1 MIKNRNFKKYAE
13 LGYPNS
19 WYFLG
24 LSKEFPVG
32 KMKTITFMGSEV
44 IVFRTSNGKINVS
57 DPYCPHLGAHFGH
70 GGKIVKDH
78 LYCPFHG
85 FEFNDTGKCV
95 KTGYG
100 TKPPPSAKL
109 YMWPVNEVNGFVMI
123 YYHRNKEEPVWKI
136 PELSNQE
143 EWGSVFFKT
152 FILNEHPQSVTENS
166 VDVGHFKVLHKF
178 EHFKELDK
186 TRTDGPYLTT
196 SYGFRKAF
204 FKPFGA
210 LLKEGIKVNIRAHVH
225 GMGYSFVDLKVLTL
239 KYRIRF
245 WVFPTPIDEEKVAL
259 RFALC
264 RRKSKGILR
273 LFDNISARI
282 TLRNS
287 VKEAF
292 ADFPIWENKVYVEK
306 PAFAKGDGALSVY
319 SKWAK
324 QFYRDEMGNEIV
336 NGYVDLETI
345 ENNQHIKG
353 LS

>member
-1 MIKNRNFKKYAE
+1 MIKNKNFKKYAE

-24 LSKEFPVG
+24 LSKEFSIG
-32 KMKTITFMGSEV
+32 KMKTIPFMGSEV

-85 FEFNDTGKCV
+85 FEFNSSGKCV

-100 TKPPPSAKL
+100 TKPPPAAKL

-123 YYHRNKEEPVWKI
+123 YFHSKREKPTWEI
-136 PELSNQE
+136 PTLNNLE
-143 EWGSVFFKT
+143 EWDSVIYKT
-152 FILNEHPQSVTENS
+152 FVLNEHPQSVTENS

-178 EHFKELDK
+178 KDFRVLDDTK
-186 TRTDGPYLTT
+186 IDGPYLTT
-196 SYGFRKAF
+196 SYGFRKSF
-204 FKPFGA
+204 FKPFGY
-210 LLKEGIKVNIRAHVH
+210 LLKEGVKVNIRAHVY
-225 GMGYSFVDLKVLTL
+225 GMGYSFVDLHVLTL

-245 WVFPTPIDEEKVAL
+245 WVFPTPIDTERVVL

-264 RRKSKGILR
+264 QKKSKGILR
-273 LFDNISARI
+273 LFDAISANI

-306 PAFAKGDGALSVY
+306 PAFAKGDGPLSIY
-319 SKWAK
+319 SRWAK
-324 QFYRDEMGNEIV
+324 QFYTNDPGQMIQNNLQFDMEK
-336 NGYVDLETI
+336 ETVTT
-345 ENNQHIKG
+345 EQ
-353 LS
+353 